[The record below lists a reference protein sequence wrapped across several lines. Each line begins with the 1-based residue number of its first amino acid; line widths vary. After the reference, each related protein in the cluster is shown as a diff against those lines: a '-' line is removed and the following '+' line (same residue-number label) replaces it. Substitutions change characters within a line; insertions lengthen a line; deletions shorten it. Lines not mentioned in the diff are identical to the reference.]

1 MQASD
6 LMTTDVVSVGP
17 KTDVRDIAQLMLNH
31 QVSGVPVVDDEQ
43 RVLGIVSEG
52 DLIRRVEAPD
62 ASTRSWWL
70 SLFSSPNRSPQDYV
84 KVHGRYA
91 DEIMTRNVIEI
102 GEEMVLSEIASVL
115 ERHRIKRVPVTRD
128 GKLVGLVSR
137 ANLLRGLASQTTLE
151 TTSLNDREIR
161 RQIKKELSEGAG
173 LNIALVNV
181 IVKNGAVQLWG
192 LVNSPEEQ
200 QAAQVAAENA
210 PGVQSVEN
218 NLGHISKWM

>member
-6 LMTTDVVSVGP
+6 VMTTNVVSVGP
-17 KTDVRDIAQLMLNH
+17 KTGVRDIAQLMLKH

-43 RVLGIVSEG
+43 RVIGIVSEG

-70 SLFSSPNRSPQDYV
+70 SLFSSPNRSAQDYV
-84 KVHGRYA
+84 KVRGHYA
-91 DEIMTRNVIEI
+91 DEIMTHNVIEI
-102 GEEMVLSEIASVL
+102 GEEMALSEIAGVL
-115 ERHRIKRVPVTRD
+115 ERHKIKRVPVTRD
-128 GKLVGLVSR
+128 GKLIGIVSR
-137 ANLLRGLASQTTLE
+137 ANLLHGLASQTTLE
-151 TTSLNDREIR
+151 TTSLDDREIR
-161 RQIKKELSEGAG
+161 RQVKKELSEGAG

-181 IVKNGAVQLWG
+181 IVKNGVVQLWG
-192 LVNSPEEQ
+192 IVNSPEEQ